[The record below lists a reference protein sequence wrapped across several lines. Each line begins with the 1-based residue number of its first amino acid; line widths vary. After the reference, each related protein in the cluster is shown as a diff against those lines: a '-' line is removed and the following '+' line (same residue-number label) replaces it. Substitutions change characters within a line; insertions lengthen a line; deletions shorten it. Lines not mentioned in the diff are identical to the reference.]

1 MGTETVNIFISACS
15 YNVKSKQLTG
25 MYSTQ
30 QTIAYENSNIPAQQL
45 ALPVLTAKEN
55 LTIVFITIRYTVIK
69 NGKQQIVQ
77 EQAWVPGAVVA
88 ALYN

>member
-1 MGTETVNIFISACS
+1 
-15 YNVKSKQLTG
+15 

-30 QTIAYENSNIPAQQL
+30 HTIAYNNSNIPAQQL
-45 ALPVLTAKEN
+45 SLPVQTAKKS
-55 LTIVFITIRYTVIK
+55 LTIVFITLRYNIIK

-77 EQAWVPGAVVA
+77 EQAWVPGAVVS

>member
-1 MGTETVNIFISACS
+1 
-15 YNVKSKQLTG
+15 

-30 QTIAYENSNIPAQQL
+30 QTIAYNNSIIPAQQV
-45 ALPVLTAKEN
+45 ALPVLTAKGN
-55 LTIVFITIRYTVIK
+55 LTIVFVTLRYTVIK